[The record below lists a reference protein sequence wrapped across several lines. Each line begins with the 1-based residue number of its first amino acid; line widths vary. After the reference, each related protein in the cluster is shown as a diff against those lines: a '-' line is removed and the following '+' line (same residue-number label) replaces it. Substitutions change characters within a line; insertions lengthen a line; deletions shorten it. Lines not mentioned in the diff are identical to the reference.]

1 MNKIAGRRS
10 GRMVHLAGMTH
21 ESIAKFGLGQIVRH
35 NDGAFRG
42 VVIDVDAAFAGRPG
56 DTGQI
61 SPDQPFYQVLAIG
74 PEGGF
79 IAYAAEAMLER
90 DPELSALTREA
101 EDRWFTSD
109 ANGRLAPRAQSI
121 H

>member
-1 MNKIAGRRS
+1 
-10 GRMVHLAGMTH
+10 MTY
-21 ESIAKFGLGQIVRH
+21 ESFAKFGLGQIVRH

-42 VVIDVDAAFAGRPG
+42 MVIDIDASFAGRPG

-79 IAYAAEAMLER
+79 IAYAAEGSLER
-90 DPELSALTREA
+90 DPEPSDLTPEA
-101 EDRWFTSD
+101 EDRRLTSD
-109 ANGRLAPRAQSI
+109 SKGRRAHRACSI